1 MKGVGT
7 HFSYSCLENAMD
19 KGAWWATGVI
29 KELDMNEQLTD
40 THTHCKYR

>member
-1 MKGVGT
+1 
-7 HFSYSCLENAMD
+7 MD

-40 THTHCKYR
+40 THTHTVNIDEFK